1 MVWKKV
7 AEKNDVAPGK
17 GREFTVEGKKIAL
30 FNQDGFHALDALCV
44 HQDGSLAPGKIE
56 GDVVEC
62 PLHFWHYNIKTGEL
76 LDYIKGV
83 KLQTYKVEVRNDGIY
98 LDV

>member
-1 MVWKKV
+1 MAWKKV
-7 AEKNDVAPGK
+7 AEKNDVALGK
-17 GREFTVEGKKIAL
+17 GKEVVVDGKHIAI
-30 FNQDGFHALDALCV
+30 FNQNGFHALDSTCV
-44 HQDGSLAPGKIE
+44 HQDGSLARGKLD

-83 KLQTYKVEVRNDGIY
+83 KLRTYKVEAKGDGIY
-98 LDV
+98 VDV